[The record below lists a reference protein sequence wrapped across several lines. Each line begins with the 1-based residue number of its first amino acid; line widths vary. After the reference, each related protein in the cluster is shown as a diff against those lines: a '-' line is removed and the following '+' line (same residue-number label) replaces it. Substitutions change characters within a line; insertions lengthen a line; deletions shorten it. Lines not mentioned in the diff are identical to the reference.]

1 MVKQLMHQS
10 HPLAL
15 PDLYLYQSQRHVAS
29 IGIKVR
35 GILCVVSPIIVSFSN
50 CHRLFLDRDVHGS
63 LSGMK

>member
-1 MVKQLMHQS
+1 MHQS

-50 CHRLFLDRDVHGS
+50 CHRLFLDWDVHGS